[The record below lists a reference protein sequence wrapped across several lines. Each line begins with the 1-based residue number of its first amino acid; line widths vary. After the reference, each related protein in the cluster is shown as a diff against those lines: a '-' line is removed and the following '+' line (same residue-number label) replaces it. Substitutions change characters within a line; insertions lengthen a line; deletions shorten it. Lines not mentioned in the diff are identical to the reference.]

1 MPPPPCRLR
10 LTTCEPVVAA
20 SSPFATCKSTTT
32 FTPLPHTRPTT
43 TPPRRHPNMACKPA
57 TTPTCCDA
65 TPTHPRPA
73 ATPPQRAQDPQCHPV
88 TARKTRRDA
97 NPPRYARLAMT
108 PTHPTNDKTH
118 PNATLSCTQDPLRC
132 HHDEDYHDHVSED
145 DDSNDDGAGD
155 DGGGM
160 AAAGAVTGVGL
171 PVHILIYSN
180 KIVFCI
186 LQTM

>member
-1 MPPPPCRLR
+1 M
-10 LTTCEPVVAA
+10 
-20 SSPFATCKSTTT
+20 
-32 FTPLPHTRPTT
+32 
-43 TPPRRHPNMACKPA
+43 
-57 TTPTCCDA
+57 TPTCCDA
-65 TPTHPRPA
+65 TPTRPRPA
-73 ATPPQRAQDPQCHPV
+73 ATPPQRAQDPQRHPV

-97 NPPRYARLAMT
+97 DPPRHARLATT
-108 PTHPTNDKTH
+108 PTRHNATNDKTRRDAATTPTRPTNDKTC
-118 PNATLSCTQDPLRC
+118 PNATPSRAQDPPRC

>member
-1 MPPPPCRLR
+1 
-10 LTTCEPVVAA
+10 
-20 SSPFATCKSTTT
+20 
-32 FTPLPHTRPTT
+32 
-43 TPPRRHPNMACKPA
+43 
-57 TTPTCCDA
+57 
-65 TPTHPRPA
+65 
-73 ATPPQRAQDPQCHPV
+73 
-88 TARKTRRDA
+88 
-97 NPPRYARLAMT
+97 MT

-180 KIVFCI
+180 KIVFLYFANYVTI
-186 LQTM
+186 FINLLIKLTKTKFIFL